1 MISFINMAL
10 ILPHSQMG
18 HFMFSSV
25 YLGYLDELIEQ
36 S

>member
-25 YLGYLDELIEQ
+25 YFSLANHFSQVI
-36 S
+36 